1 MSPRTASRSRPRR
14 SATRG
19 TAASNGA
26 RADRARRPSDTELA
40 FLQELVEAHGAP
52 GSEREV
58 ASVLEQYLKG
68 VGPISRDRLGSL
80 VCEKKGSAKGPR
92 IMLAG
97 HLDEVGFMVK
107 SITKEGFIKFL
118 PLGGWWGH
126 VVLAQRLVIRT
137 RKGDVLGVVGSK
149 PPHELKDDDRKR
161 VLEVKDMYIDVGATT
176 DFDVR
181 KRLDI
186 RPGDSIVPDSAFTVM
201 ANPDMLLAKGW
212 DNRIGCALAAE
223 TVRQL
228 RGKRHPNTVFAV
240 ATVQEEVGLRGAQTS
255 AFKVQPDVGIALD
268 VGIAHDTPGTEGEER
283 LGGGPLVVIYDS
295 SSIPNRNL
303 LDLVDDT
310 ARKLKL
316 TLQFES
322 VERGGTDAGKIHV
335 TGEGVPS
342 IAMGVPA
349 RYIHSHV
356 SIIHR
361 RDYEQTVRLL
371 VALVQRLDQR
381 TVSRLI

>member
-1 MSPRTASRSRPRR
+1 
-14 SATRG
+14 
-19 TAASNGA
+19 
-26 RADRARRPSDTELA
+26 
-40 FLQELVEAHGAP
+40 
-52 GSEREV
+52 
-58 ASVLEQYLKG
+58 
-68 VGPISRDRLGSL
+68 
-80 VCEKKGSAKGPR
+80 
-92 IMLAG
+92 
-97 HLDEVGFMVK
+97 MVK
-107 SITKEGFIKFL
+107 SITKEGFVRFL

-137 RKGDVLGVVGSK
+137 RRGDVLGVVGSK
-149 PPHELKDDDRKR
+149 PPHELKDEDRKR
-161 VLEVKDMYIDVGATT
+161 VLEVRDMYIDVGAAS

-186 RPGDSIVPDSAFTVM
+186 RPGDFIVPESPFSVM
-201 ANPDMLLAKGW
+201 ANPDMLLAKAW

-228 RGKRHPNTVFAV
+228 KGKRHPNTVFAV

-268 VGIAHDTPGTEGEER
+268 VGIAHDTPGTEGDEN

-316 TLQFES
+316 SLQFES
-322 VERGGTDAGKIHV
+322 VERGGTDAGRIHV

-342 IAMGVPA
+342 ISMGVPA

-371 VALVQRLDQR
+371 VALVQRLDAR
-381 TVSRLI
+381 TVNRLI

>member
-1 MSPRTASRSRPRR
+1 MSPRFRSKSRTRR
-14 SATRG
+14 SATR
-19 TAASNGA
+19 ASA
-26 RADRARRPSDTELA
+26 RAAGRPRAGGSGLA
-40 FLQELVEAHGAP
+40 FLKQLVEAHGAS
-52 GSEREV
+52 GSESAV
-58 ASVLEQYLKG
+58 ATVLERYLAG
-68 VGPISRDRLGSL
+68 VGPISRDRLGSF
-80 VCEKKGSAKGPR
+80 VCEKKGSSQGPR
-92 IMLAG
+92 VMLAG

-107 SITKEGFIKFL
+107 SVTKEGFVRFL

-137 RKGDVLGVVGSK
+137 RRGDVLGVVGSK
-149 PPHELKDDDRKR
+149 PPHELKEDDRKR
-161 VLEVKDMYIDVGATT
+161 VLEIRDLYIDVGAAS

-186 RPGDSIVPDSAFTVM
+186 RPGDFIVPDSPFTVM
-201 ANPDMLLAKGW
+201 SNPDMLLAKAW

-268 VGIAHDTPGTEGEER
+268 VGIAHDTPGTEGDER

-310 ARKLKL
+310 AKKLKL
-316 TLQFES
+316 SLQFES

-335 TGEGVPS
+335 TGQGVPS
-342 IAMGVPA
+342 ISMGVAA

-371 VALVQRLDQR
+371 VALVQRLDPH
-381 TVSRLI
+381 TVDRLV

>member
-1 MSPRTASRSRPRR
+1 MSPTRTRTPIRR
-14 SATRG
+14 SAARPSSET
-19 TAASNGA
+19 NGA
-26 RADRARRPSDTELA
+26 RRNGRPRAADPRLA
-40 FLQELVEAHGAP
+40 MLKELVEAHGAP
-52 GSEREV
+52 GAEGAV
-58 ASVLEQYLKG
+58 ASVLARWLEG
-68 VGPISRDRLGSL
+68 VGPITRDRLGSF
-80 VCEKKGSAKGPR
+80 VCEKRGSARSPR
-92 IMLAG
+92 VMLAG

-107 SITKEGFIKFL
+107 SISKEGFVRVL
-118 PLGGWWGH
+118 PLGGGWGH

-137 RKGDVLGVVGSK
+137 RRGDVLGVVGSK
-149 PPHELKDDDRKR
+149 PPHELKDEDRKR
-161 VLEVKDMYIDVGATT
+161 VLEVRDMYIDVGAAS

-186 RPGDSIVPDSAFTVM
+186 RPGDFIVPESPFSVM
-201 ANPDMLLAKGW
+201 ANPDMLLAKAW

-228 RGKRHPNTVFAV
+228 KGKRHPNTVFAV

-268 VGIAHDTPGTEGEER
+268 VGIAHDTPGTEGDEN

-316 TLQFES
+316 SLQFES
-322 VERGGTDAGKIHV
+322 VERGGTDAGRIHV

-342 IAMGVPA
+342 ISMGVPA

-371 VALVQRLDQR
+371 VALVQRLDAR
-381 TVSRLI
+381 TVNRLI